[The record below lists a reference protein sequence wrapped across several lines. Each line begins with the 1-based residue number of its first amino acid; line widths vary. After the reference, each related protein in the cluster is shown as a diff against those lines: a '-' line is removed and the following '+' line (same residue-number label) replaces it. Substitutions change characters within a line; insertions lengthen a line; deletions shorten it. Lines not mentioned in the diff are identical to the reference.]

1 MPIGINEGKTMILK
15 TRVFT
20 LCVRNYKNLSELAR
34 AMEISVSQVYRVLEG
49 KRNINRKF
57 IIGAMKAFPGYKF
70 DDESVSRQYLR
81 GTLAMANSGPN
92 TNGSQFF
99 VMHADYPLPPNYTIF
114 GKLSAGE
121 DVVDGI
127 AGAPTG
133 AQDRPVEPVS
143 ITSVTISEA

>member
-1 MPIGINEGKTMILK
+1 MILK

-70 DDESVSRQYLR
+70 DDLFYFVAETPVGQKPAAQRLAKSPRRQSVSLGQE
-81 GTLAMANSGPN
+81 S
-92 TNGSQFF
+92 
-99 VMHADYPLPPNYTIF
+99 
-114 GKLSAGE
+114 
-121 DVVDGI
+121 
-127 AGAPTG
+127 
-133 AQDRPVEPVS
+133 
-143 ITSVTISEA
+143 

>member
-1 MPIGINEGKTMILK
+1 MILK

-70 DDESVSRQYLR
+70 DDLFYFVAETPVGQKSAVQRRAESPRRQSVS
-81 GTLAMANSGPN
+81 
-92 TNGSQFF
+92 
-99 VMHADYPLPPNYTIF
+99 I
-114 GKLSAGE
+114 GKK
-121 DVVDGI
+121 D
-127 AGAPTG
+127 
-133 AQDRPVEPVS
+133 
-143 ITSVTISEA
+143 